1 MVFNVKQRIAHT
13 VVAVVENY
21 SCDYD
26 TTSGDR
32 TINAKSYEVNVT
44 NTEVVESHSFKFS
57 WEATTPITTSVHV
70 TLYPTKS
77 NYNGKFTDLVFR
89 IIITDFNCFSTVFSS
104 GWKGSC
110 PLFPLY

>member
-32 TINAKSYEVNVT
+32 TISAISYEVNVT
-44 NTEVVESHSFKFS
+44 NTEVV
-57 WEATTPITTSVHV
+57 
-70 TLYPTKS
+70 
-77 NYNGKFTDLVFR
+77 
-89 IIITDFNCFSTVFSS
+89 
-104 GWKGSC
+104 
-110 PLFPLY
+110 